1 MQTCPDLDMP
11 MIGKR
16 HGLSIHHEADGRVT
30 VRLRMVPVWTHAGT
44 MRQAARRW
52 DREGVAMHGQCR
64 WWTVRDLFL
73 QATVRI
79 DPRRG
84 LDGRFRTVSA

>member
-1 MQTCPDLDMP
+1 

-16 HGLSIHHEADGRVT
+16 HGLSIHHDGAVVT

-44 MRQAARRW
+44 LRQAARRW
-52 DREGVAMHGQCR
+52 DREGVAMHGHGR

-73 QATVRI
+73 EATERT

-84 LDGRFRTVSA
+84 PDGRFRKSMP